1 MASKKNAI
9 LGFNGLIPDKRR
21 LVMKNVYTRS
31 CVWFLVL
38 LLMVPVGGF
47 SQDTGPQPPV
57 FRQEELDQMLAPI
70 ALYTDALLIQIL
82 IAATYPLEVVQA
94 SRWVTANP
102 HLKGEQLA
110 ITLEQQNWDPSV
122 KSLVNFP
129 SVLGMM
135 NDKLE
140 WTQNLGDAFLAQQ
153 DQVMATVQNLRQK
166 AYAQGNL
173 KTTSEQVVV
182 VQGKTIVIDPAD
194 PQVIYVPVYN
204 PAVVYGAWWYPSY
217 PPYYYYPPGYV
228 YPYAYTSAAVYF
240 GIGVA
245 WGFAWSYAYGC
256 VYWPT
261 SQVYVYAPPQNVTTY
276 NTYNTYNTYATTQT
290 IVNSGQT
297 TTATGTS
304 NGTRTATATTISGK
318 SVAYAGSTVKN
329 ADGSVTTSGA
339 VAGSGGNTASRSA
352 TTAVDSA
359 TNTVNRNVTGP
370 GGQTRTVTATAD
382 GSGNRSAAV
391 ATDTGKSAAY
401 TGSTVKNADGSVT
414 NTGVVAGSAG
424 NTIGRSATTAV
435 DPETG
440 SMDRTVTGP
449 GGQTRTVSGDIGTTG
464 TMETSGTTGATGQ
477 TAMAQSSTTGQ
488 AAREWQHDPSH
499 RKGVTYKD
507 PSVRQQF
514 GQTRPTASTS
524 SQYRGFDQNGLTS
537 SSVQQRKV
545 TGTQNLTQG
554 SRQTG
559 SQTQAG
565 TGAPNATG
573 SSRQGYSQGKTA
585 TGAPS
590 ATGSSRQ
597 GYSQGKTATVTPN
610 ATGSSR
616 QGNSQGRTAAT
627 TPNTAGS
634 TRQTYSPRTGAT
646 SSGTGGQ
653 SQLRGT
659 TGLYGSTSG
668 RSSTTFK
675 QPSASAIES
684 LNRGGSEVKQ
694 QSIRGR
700 SSRESLTVKN
710 PVQSPTPSFQGGKVS
725 PGVSIPRSGSGSSIA
740 PNIGSGGAG
749 LPRGGGGFR
758 TK

>member
-1 MASKKNAI
+1 
-9 LGFNGLIPDKRR
+9 
-21 LVMKNVYTRS
+21 MKNVYMRS

-47 SQDTGPQPPV
+47 SQDTGSHPPI

-70 ALYTDALLIQIL
+70 ALYPDALLIQIL
-82 IAATYPLEVVQA
+82 MAATYPLEVVQA
-94 SRWVTANP
+94 ARWVAANP
-102 HLKGEQLA
+102 HLKGDQLA
-110 ITLEQQNWDPSV
+110 AALEQQNWDPSV

-129 SVLGMM
+129 SILAMM

-153 DQVMATVQNLRQK
+153 DQVMATVQTLRQK
-166 AYAQGNL
+166 AYAEGNL
-173 KTTSEQVVV
+173 KTTNEQVVV

-204 PAVVYGAWWYPSY
+204 PAVVYGAWWYPTY

-228 YPYAYTSAAVYF
+228 YPYPYTSAIYF

-256 VYWPT
+256 VYWPS

-276 NTYNTYNTYATTQT
+276 NTYNTYNTYATTET

-297 TTATGTS
+297 TTAAGTS
-304 NGTRTATATTISGK
+304 SGTRTATATTVSGK
-318 SVAYAGSTVKN
+318 SVTYAGSTVKN
-329 ADGSVTTSGA
+329 ADGSVTTSGT

-352 TTAVDSA
+352 TTAVDAA

-382 GSGNRSAAV
+382 GTGNRSAAV
-391 ATDTGKSAAY
+391 STDTGKSAAY
-401 TGSTVKNADGSVT
+401 TGSTVKNPDGSVT
-414 NTGVVAGSAG
+414 NTGVVAGSGG
-424 NTIGRSATTAV
+424 NSASRSATTAV

-449 GGQTRTVSGDIGTTG
+449 GGQTRTLSGAIGTTG

-477 TAMAQSSTTGQ
+477 TTMAQSSTTGQ

-499 RKGVTYKD
+499 RKGVAYKD
-507 PSVRQQF
+507 PGVRQQF
-514 GQTRPTASTS
+514 GQTKPTTGTS

-545 TGTQNLTQG
+545 TGTQNLTQS

-565 TGAPNATG
+565 IATPNATGSSRQSYSQGRTATTSPNATG
-573 SSRQGYSQGKTA
+573 SSRQGYNQERTA
-585 TGAPS
+585 T
-590 ATGSSRQ
+590 
-597 GYSQGKTATVTPN
+597 
-610 ATGSSR
+610 
-616 QGNSQGRTAAT
+616 T
-627 TPNTAGS
+627 TPGTTGS
-634 TRQTYSPRTGAT
+634 TRQTYSPKTGAT
-646 SSGTGGQ
+646 TSGTGVQ
-653 SQLRGT
+653 PQLRGT
-659 TGLYGSTSG
+659 TKPSTSTSG

-700 SSRESLTVKN
+700 SSRESLTVNN
-710 PVQSPTPSFQGGKVS
+710 PVQSPTPSFQGGKAS
-725 PGVSIPRSGSGSSIA
+725 PGVSIPRSGSGSSVA

-749 LPRGGGGFR
+749 LPRGGGFR